1 MNRTASSILSAAALA
16 AAVTATVAIGA
27 VVSTLA
33 TGSALAQTTA
43 QGGLVRNHAGMT
55 LYTFDKDGVGQSR
68 CYGGCATA
76 WPPFLA
82 AEGARDAGRLTV
94 VVRQGG
100 ALQWALDGKPLY
112 TFVGDVKPG
121 DSAGDGSGG
130 VWHAIKAG
138 ADAKATATTADT
150 AQPVTGY
157 RY

>member
-43 QGGLVRNHAGMT
+43 QG
-55 LYTFDKDGVGQSR
+55 R